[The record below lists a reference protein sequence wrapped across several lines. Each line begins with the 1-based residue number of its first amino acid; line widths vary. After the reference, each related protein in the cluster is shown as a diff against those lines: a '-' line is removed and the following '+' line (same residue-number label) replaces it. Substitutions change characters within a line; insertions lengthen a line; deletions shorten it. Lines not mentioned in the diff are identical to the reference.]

1 MLERYKIEK
10 SNFDNAVRDFISL
23 SGHEK
28 WVWDLSLTK
37 NPQGKELI
45 VTVDEN
51 GNVLTWFKNLEDL
64 AIKVES
70 LLNEQKKILPNS

>member
-1 MLERYKIEK
+1 MRYKIEK
-10 SNFDNAVRDFISL
+10 SNFENAVRDFISL

-37 NPQGKELI
+37 SPEGKELI

-51 GNVLTWFKNLEDL
+51 GNVLSWFKNLEDL
-64 AIKVES
+64 ANKVES
-70 LLNEQKKILPNS
+70 LLNEQKQLQSDL